1 MIQLVIRSGLSV
13 ALYDSFRVDT
23 TAPTLNLTGPI
34 PGYLNDSTPS
44 FSFNSTEDL
53 KITYAGSCSSAALTA
68 VAGDNEIVLI
78 ELSDGS
84 YTDCGLKVRDSVG
97 NTAALSLG
105 SFTVDTVAPSLSVT
119 SSIPLAT
126 QDTTPSF
133 SMEASEA
140 STIATRRVVQ
150 VVSIRFSWVAMK
162 SRSKNS
168 VREYIRTV
176 RSS

>member
-1 MIQLVIRSGLSV
+1 M
-13 ALYDSFRVDT
+13 
-23 TAPTLNLTGPI
+23 LN
-34 PGYLNDSTPS
+34 
-44 FSFNSTEDL
+44 
-53 KITYAGSCSSAALTA
+53 
-68 VAGDNEIVLI
+68 

-140 STIATRRVVQ
+140 STIAYSESCPG
-150 VVSIRFSWVAMK
+150 SIDQIGSWVAMK
-162 SRSKNS
+162 SRS
-168 VREYIRTV
+168 RTQ
-176 RSS
+176 